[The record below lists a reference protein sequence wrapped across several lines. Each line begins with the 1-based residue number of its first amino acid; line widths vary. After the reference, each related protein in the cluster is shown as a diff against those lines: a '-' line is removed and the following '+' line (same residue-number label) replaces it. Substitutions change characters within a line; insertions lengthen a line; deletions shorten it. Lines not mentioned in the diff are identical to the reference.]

1 MQTFQ
6 DRLEVKPERN
16 KAQRTLNVAWTLPD
30 ANDAAIRPEPKN
42 PLPNLARH
50 RAHMHPDEVRKRER
64 ELLPPLKTAQQSTV
78 GAQGDPKGAK
88 RAKSEIQTKE
98 NKTHKTNTKIT
109 IEDISKEPI
118 SDPTAQYNLI
128 QQIIQADISDPLLL
142 GKLCLL

>member
-1 MQTFQ
+1 MVVQ

-30 ANDAAIRPEPKN
+30 ASDDAIQPQPKN

-64 ELLPPLKTAQQSTV
+64 ELLPPLKSQQQQQAS
-78 GAQGDPKGAK
+78 GDDPKGPK

-109 IEDISKEPI
+109 IEDFSKEPI

-142 GKLCLL
+142 GKM